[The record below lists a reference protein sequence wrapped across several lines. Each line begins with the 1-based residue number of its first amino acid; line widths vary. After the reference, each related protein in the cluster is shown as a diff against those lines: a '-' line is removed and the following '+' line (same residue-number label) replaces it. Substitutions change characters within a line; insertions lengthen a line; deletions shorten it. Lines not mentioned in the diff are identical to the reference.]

1 MTTRTLPLP
10 IGQPE
15 CTWHRIRC
23 ESSAGE
29 WRSQLS
35 QASVTAGDWRWIPS
49 RRHRARAACRSTACS
64 SQPVT
69 PQVGCTSPV
78 RAQGDANLQ
87 WWEATHSAAGFRRRA
102 SPEML
107 SELSSEN
114 RAAARVATCRGPL
127 TTQHTPMPVMRS
139 RVPHRESG
147 PSRGN
152 VCVRSRHLTFLH
164 NELPVVPGK
173 TTARRDE
180 SRDSPIKN
188 REPSRRNAEQSAETL
203 RRPPTTRC
211 SEQQT
216 TMCPRRTVAPF
227 TRTSRCS
234 RESRILTQDST
245 VSAHQSA
252 EQAEGTLPHA
262 ADSQESRERTGWRV
276 EERRLPSF

>member
-114 RAAARVATCRGPL
+114 RAAARVRNLSRAAHHATYTDAGDAKSRSASGKWPL
-127 TTQHTPMPVMRS
+127 ARQ
-139 RVPHRESG
+139 
-147 PSRGN
+147 
-152 VCVRSRHLTFLH
+152 CVRPLASSH
-164 NELPVVPGK
+164 VP
-173 TTARRDE
+173 
-180 SRDSPIKN
+180 S
-188 REPSRRNAEQSAETL
+188 
-203 RRPPTTRC
+203 
-211 SEQQT
+211 
-216 TMCPRRTVAPF
+216 
-227 TRTSRCS
+227 
-234 RESRILTQDST
+234 
-245 VSAHQSA
+245 
-252 EQAEGTLPHA
+252 
-262 ADSQESRERTGWRV
+262 
-276 EERRLPSF
+276 